1 MRPMLATSTTAVPEG
16 DSWVHEVK
24 WDGMRVLA
32 DVRGGRLS
40 LFSRTERD
48 VTVAFPELSG
58 LGEQYPD
65 LLLDGEIVVLDGGVP
80 SFAGMAERFH
90 VVDARKARRLAAA
103 RPATYMA
110 FDLLRLYGVDLT
122 HRPWRERRATLER
135 LELDGPRWQTP
146 PVFTDGEVLFEAT
159 RAQGLEGIVSKRAD
173 SAYRA
178 GVRSPDWLKLPHRAT
193 TSVVIGG
200 WRPESTAPSAG
211 RLGAVLVGVPG
222 VEGLHF
228 VGRVGAGLAGRAGT
242 ALLQR
247 LRPLESGGSPFAE
260 EVPPEDAVDAVW
272 VRPVLVADVE
282 SLGFSAGG
290 RLRQPAW
297 KGVRADLAPGDLAPA
312 DLAPADLAPEELEPE
327 EGDDSQ
333 APDAQASDDGAAEA
347 GG

>member
-1 MRPMLATSTTAVPEG
+1 MLATSTNVVPEG

-32 DVRGGRLS
+32 DVSEGRLR

-48 VTVAFPELSG
+48 VTVAFPELAG
-58 LGEQYPD
+58 LGDEYAD

-90 VVDARKARRLAAA
+90 VADARKARRLAEA

-122 HRPWRERRATLER
+122 RRPWTERRATLER

-146 PVFTDGEVLFEAT
+146 PVFSDGDVLFEAT
-159 RAQGLEGIVSKRAD
+159 RAQGLEGIVSKRTD
-173 SAYRA
+173 STYRG
-178 GVRSPDWLKLPHRAT
+178 GVRSRDWLKLPHRAT

-200 WRPESTAPSAG
+200 WRPESTSPSAG

-222 VEGLHF
+222 VEGLQF
-228 VGRVGAGLAGRAGT
+228 VGRVGAGLAGKAGV
-242 ALLQR
+242 ALLER
-247 LRPLESGGSPFAE
+247 LRPLEATGAPFSE
-260 EVPPEDAVDAVW
+260 EVPAEDAVDAVW

-282 SLGFSAGG
+282 SLGFSSGG
-290 RLRQPAW
+290 RLRQPSW
-297 KGVRADLAPGDLAPA
+297 KGVRDDLSPDDLSPDDLAP
-312 DLAPADLAPEELEPE
+312 
-327 EGDDSQ
+327 DDPS
-333 APDAQASDDGAAEA
+333 PDDVAWGER
-347 GG
+347 